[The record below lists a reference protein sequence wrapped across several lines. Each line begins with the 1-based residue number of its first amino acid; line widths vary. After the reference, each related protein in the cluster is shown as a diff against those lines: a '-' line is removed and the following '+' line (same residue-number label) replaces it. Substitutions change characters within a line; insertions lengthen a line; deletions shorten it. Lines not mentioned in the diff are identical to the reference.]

1 VIQSV
6 SSKISTLECDFFLGD
21 QHSHVYLGSL
31 DVTNSLDKSSI
42 SEKLKA

>member
-1 VIQSV
+1 MIQSV

-21 QHSHVYLGSL
+21 QHVYLGSV